1 MRITLG
7 HPGGFDAIIDARSED
22 EYALDHLPNAVNWPS
37 LNNEERIII
46 GTMYKQ
52 LGGFEAQAWGS
63 LGGRQ
68 YFKTYTNPCIGFTQ
82 KLAALDLLLARWQ
95 AQWLFSNGFGP
106 NWIQDKSD

>member
-52 LGGFEAQAWGS
+52 LGGFEAQKHG
-63 LGGRQ
+63 
-68 YFKTYTNPCIGFTQ
+68 
-82 KLAALDLLLARWQ
+82 AALVAANISKLIQTHVLDLKMWLICRKTSSRPFTLL
-95 AQWLFSNGFGP
+95 
-106 NWIQDKSD
+106 